1 MMVGGGWGAE
11 VHVSVYPKTLNKF
24 NVGTAALK
32 RQASAE
38 MDILH
43 MNIHEKGTKHN
54 HQDVDS
60 SAFFFFTADHI
71 QQCCACAFSEI
82 ETFSDLH
89 KIILAIDQILE

>member
-43 MNIHEKGTKHN
+43 IYIQEKGTKQKSRMWTVHLY
-54 HQDVDS
+54 
-60 SAFFFFTADHI
+60 FFIADHI
-71 QQCCACAFSEI
+71 QQCCVFAFS
-82 ETFSDLH
+82 
-89 KIILAIDQILE
+89 

>member
-38 MDILH
+38 MNSLH
-43 MNIHEKGTKHN
+43 RNVTLHHEMSRNVPDGHF
-54 HQDVDS
+54 H
-60 SAFFFFTADHI
+60 FYIF
-71 QQCCACAFSEI
+71 
-82 ETFSDLH
+82 
-89 KIILAIDQILE
+89 